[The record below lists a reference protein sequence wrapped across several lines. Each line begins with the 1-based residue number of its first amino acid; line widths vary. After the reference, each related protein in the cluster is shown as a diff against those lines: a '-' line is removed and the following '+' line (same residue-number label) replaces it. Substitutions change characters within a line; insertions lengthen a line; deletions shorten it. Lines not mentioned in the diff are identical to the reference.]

1 MKSPSPNF
9 THPTLQLLPK
19 CKTLNELKQVH
30 AQMTATGL
38 TLHTYPLARLLL
50 SSSTLDVTYT
60 LSIFNQLPNPTI
72 FLFNIVIS
80 SLANHKHHA
89 RIAFCLYN
97 RVLFQKRVRPNSY
110 TFPSLLK
117 ACGLHPWVQ
126 HGSALHTHVLKFLA
140 PTYDHFVQ
148 ASLLNYYAN
157 SGKLGV
163 ARYLFDQISRPDL
176 AMWNSI
182 LTAYVRNA
190 NNKSD
195 DDDDVTS
202 LSLETLYLFSKMQY
216 SAVKP
221 NEVSIVALVSACAN
235 LGALSQGAWAHLYIL
250 KNNNLR
256 LNRYVGTALIDMYSK
271 CGCLDIAYQVFDI
284 LSQRDTFCYNSMIGG
299 FAIHG
304 CGHRALGLYE
314 KMKLESLV
322 PDNVTFVVTMCAC
335 SHVGLVEDGCKIF
348 ESIKEVYGVE
358 PTLEHYGCVVDLLS
372 RSGRFK
378 EAEEK
383 VKNMP
388 MKPNAILWRSL
399 LAGARVHGN
408 LEVGEFAL
416 KQLMDL
422 EPETSGNYVL
432 LSNMY
437 ASVNKW
443 GDVKKVR
450 KLMKDHGIIKT
461 PGTSLVEIDGAM
473 HGFIMGDKTH
483 PLSKDIRLK
492 LEEINRKLQEYGHKP
507 RTKEVLFDIEE
518 EEKEDALSCHS
529 ERLAIAFALM
539 VANSNATIRIIKN
552 LRVCDDCHAST
563 KVISMVYN
571 REIIVRDRNRFHH
584 FKDGTCSCLDYW

>member
-1 MKSPSPNF
+1 
-9 THPTLQLLPK
+9 
-19 CKTLNELKQVH
+19 
-30 AQMTATGL
+30 
-38 TLHTYPLARLLL
+38 
-50 SSSTLDVTYT
+50 
-60 LSIFNQLPNPTI
+60 
-72 FLFNIVIS
+72 
-80 SLANHKHHA
+80 
-89 RIAFCLYN
+89 
-97 RVLFQKRVRPNSY
+97 
-110 TFPSLLK
+110 
-117 ACGLHPWVQ
+117 
-126 HGSALHTHVLKFLA
+126 
-140 PTYDHFVQ
+140 
-148 ASLLNYYAN
+148 
-157 SGKLGV
+157 
-163 ARYLFDQISRPDL
+163 
-176 AMWNSI
+176 
-182 LTAYVRNA
+182 
-190 NNKSD
+190 
-195 DDDDVTS
+195 
-202 LSLETLYLFSKMQY
+202 
-216 SAVKP
+216 
-221 NEVSIVALVSACAN
+221 
-235 LGALSQGAWAHLYIL
+235 
-250 KNNNLR
+250 
-256 LNRYVGTALIDMYSK
+256 MYSK